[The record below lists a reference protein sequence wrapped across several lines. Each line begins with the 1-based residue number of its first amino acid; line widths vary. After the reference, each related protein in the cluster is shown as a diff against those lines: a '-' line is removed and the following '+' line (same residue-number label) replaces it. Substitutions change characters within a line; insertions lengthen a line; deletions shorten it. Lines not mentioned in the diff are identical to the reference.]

1 MRARVARA
9 LTPHA
14 TAQGCGPGCT
24 AEGIHYSNQTYEVLA
39 QQLLAAAG
47 ADARAPPC
55 APA

>member
-1 MRARVARA
+1 MRVRVARA

-14 TAQGCGPGCT
+14 TAPGCGPGCT

-55 APA
+55 AQA